1 MKKKKYGNYQLKST
15 PCPFKAITSN
25 TTPPKN
31 NKKQQKTTHTKNQ
44 KTQQQQKS
52 PNKQIK
58 KKPKYN
64 YVWYLQS
71 YLKKNYNS

>member
-31 NKKQQKTTHTKNQ
+31 NKKQHTQKT
-44 KTQQQQKS
+44 
-52 PNKQIK
+52 
-58 KKPKYN
+58 KKPN
-64 YVWYLQS
+64 NN
-71 YLKKNYNS
+71 KNPQTNR

>member
-25 TTPPKN
+25 TTPPPKN
-31 NKKQQKTTHTKNQ
+31 NKKQKKTTHTKNQ

-58 KKPKYN
+58 KNLNIIMSGIY
-64 YVWYLQS
+64 S
-71 YLKKNYNS
+71 HI